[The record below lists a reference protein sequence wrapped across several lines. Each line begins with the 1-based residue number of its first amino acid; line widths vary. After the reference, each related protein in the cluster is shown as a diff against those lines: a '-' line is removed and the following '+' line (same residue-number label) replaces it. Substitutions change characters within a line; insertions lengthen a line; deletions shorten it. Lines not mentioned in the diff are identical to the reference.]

1 MTTPMTTVVTR
12 LGGQLGTR
20 LGARPTRRVVA
31 PEVRRR
37 RRVQLTWTLLVL
49 NVMTYFPGAPH
60 ILPIPGSVG
69 KLIAQGALVGAL
81 TMVLTVNRPVRIRPS
96 VYVALLLTL
105 AVEGLLAS
113 VRAEF
118 LLGAMFRASRLCGFA
133 LVLWLLTPW
142 WTRRDLLLVRT
153 HLMVLWG
160 IVASVVLGLLASPG
174 TALTEGRLSGALWPI
189 PPTQV
194 GHYSAVAIGLTVV
207 LWMSGLLKRTVAL
220 SSVLVSVPVLLLT
233 HTRTALVAMLAGVT
247 IAGLSL
253 FTARSRVRKAFA
265 IGLVVFTLGALTLG
279 SVVATWLARGQ
290 DTQQL
295 GALTGR
301 KAVWDAILA
310 QPRSTFE
317 TLFGFGLSN
326 KSFDGLPI
334 DSNWLGTYY
343 DVGLVGVALTTVLV
357 LFVLTAAWF
366 VPQGPQRALA
376 LFLVAYCVV
385 ASFTESGL
393 SEASPYLL
401 ELTLAASLVYQAST
415 REGPR

>member
-1 MTTPMTTVVTR
+1 MTAFVTR
-12 LGGQLGTR
+12 AGEQVAARLGT
-20 LGARPTRRVVA
+20 RPTRRVVA
-31 PEVRRR
+31 QEVRRR
-37 RRVQLTWTLLVL
+37 RRVQLTWALLVL
-49 NVMTYFPGAPH
+49 NVMTFFPGAPH
-60 ILPIPGSVG
+60 LLPIPGSVG

-81 TMVLTVNRPVRIRPS
+81 LTVLSVNRPVRIRPS
-96 VYVALLLTL
+96 VYIVLLLTL
-105 AVEGLLAS
+105 AAEALLS
-113 VRAEF
+113 SIHAEF
-118 LLGAMFRASRLCGFA
+118 LFGALFRAGRLFGFA

-160 IVASVVLGLLASPG
+160 IVASVVVGLLVAPG
-174 TALTEGRLSGALWPI
+174 LAMTENRLGGTLWPI

-194 GHYSAVAIGLTVV
+194 GHYSAMAIGLTVV
-207 LWMSGLLKRTVAL
+207 LWMSGLVRRGVAL
-220 SSVLVSVPVLLLT
+220 TSVLVCVPVLLLT
-233 HTRTALVAMLAGVT
+233 HTRTALIAVLAGIT

-253 FTARSRVRKAFA
+253 FTARSRVRKSFA
-265 IGLVVFTLGALTLG
+265 IGLVVFTLGALTLS
-279 SVVATWLARGQ
+279 SVVTTWLARGQ
-290 DTQQL
+290 DTQEL

-310 QPRSTFE
+310 QPRSTME
-317 TLFGFGLSN
+317 VLFGTGLSN
-326 KSFDGLPI
+326 KSFNGLPI

-343 DVGLVGVALTTVLV
+343 DVGLVGCALTVLLL

-366 VPQGPQRALA
+366 RPQGPHRALA

-401 ELTLAASLVYQAST
+401 ELTLAASLVYSTPT

>member
-1 MTTPMTTVVTR
+1 MTTVAARLSTQLATR
-12 LGGQLGTR
+12 LGH
-20 LGARPTRRVVA
+20 RPTRRVVA

-37 RRVQLTWTLLVL
+37 RRVQLAWALLVL
-49 NVMTYFPGAPH
+49 NVMTFFPGAPH
-60 ILPIPGSVG
+60 LLPIPGSVG
-69 KLIAQGALVGAL
+69 KLIAQLALIGAL
-81 TMVLTVNRPVRIRPS
+81 TVALMVNRPVRIRPS
-96 VYVALLLTL
+96 VFIFLLLTL
-105 AVEGLLAS
+105 AAEGLLAS

-118 LLGAMFRASRLCGFA
+118 LFGALFRAGRLCGFA

-153 HLMVLWG
+153 HLMVLWA
-160 IVASVVLGLLASPG
+160 ILASVVLGLFVAPG
-174 TALTEGRLSGALWPI
+174 LALTEDRLGGIIWPI

-194 GHYSAVAIGLTVV
+194 GHYAAVAAGLTIV
-207 LWMSGLLKRTVAL
+207 LWMSGHLRRAVAFT
-220 SSVLVSVPVLLLT
+220 SVLVAIPVLLLT
-233 HTRTALVAMLAGVT
+233 HTRTALIALLAGVL

-265 IGLVVFTLGALTLG
+265 IGIVVFSVGALTLS

-290 DTQQL
+290 DTQEL

-301 KAVWDAILA
+301 KAVWDSILA
-310 QPRSTFE
+310 QPRTTFE
-317 TLFGFGLSN
+317 TFFGFGLSN
-326 KSFDGLPI
+326 KSFNGLPI

-343 DVGLVGVALTTVLV
+343 DVGLVGVALTIMLV

-366 VPQGPQRALA
+366 RPQGPHRALA
-376 LFLVAYCVV
+376 LFLVAYCVI

-401 ELTLAASLVYQAST
+401 ELTLAASLVYSTST
-415 REGPR
+415 REGMR

>member
-1 MTTPMTTVVTR
+1 MTTIATR
-12 LGGQLGTR
+12 LGTHLSTR
-20 LGARPTRRVVA
+20 LGPRPTRRVVA

-37 RRVQLTWTLLVL
+37 RRVQAVWALLVL
-49 NVMTYFPGAPH
+49 NVMTFFPGAPH
-60 ILPIPGSVG
+60 LLPIPGMVG
-69 KLIAQGALVGAL
+69 KLIAQASLVGAL
-81 TMVLTVNRPVRIRPS
+81 MLALTVNRPVRIRPS
-96 VYVALLLTL
+96 VFIFLLITL
-105 AVEGLLAS
+105 AAEALLAS
-113 VRAEF
+113 IRAEF
-118 LLGAMFRASRLCGFA
+118 LFGALFRAGRLFTFA

-153 HLMVLWG
+153 HLKVLWFILG
-160 IVASVVLGLLASPG
+160 SVVLGLLVAPG
-174 TALTEGRLSGALWPI
+174 IALTEDRLNGIIWPI

-194 GHYSAVAIGLTVV
+194 GHYAAVAAGLTIV
-207 LWMSGLLKRTVAL
+207 LWMSGLLRRGVAL
-220 SSVLVSVPVLLLT
+220 ASVLTAIPVLLLT
-233 HTRTALVAMLAGVT
+233 HTRTALVAMLAGVM

-253 FTARSRVRKAFA
+253 FTMRSRVRKAFA
-265 IGLVVFTLGALTLG
+265 IGVVVFTVGALTLS
-279 SVVATWLARGQ
+279 SVVTTWLARGQ
-290 DTQQL
+290 DTEEL

-301 KAVWDAILA
+301 KFVWDAILE

-317 TLFGFGLSN
+317 TFFGFGLSN
-326 KSFDGLPI
+326 KSFNGLPI

-343 DVGLVGVALTTVLV
+343 DVGLVGVAITIMLV

-366 VPQGPQRALA
+366 KPQGPHRALA

-401 ELTLAASLVYQAST
+401 ELTLAASLVYSAST

>member
-1 MTTPMTTVVTR
+1 
-12 LGGQLGTR
+12 
-20 LGARPTRRVVA
+20 
-31 PEVRRR
+31 
-37 RRVQLTWTLLVL
+37 
-49 NVMTYFPGAPH
+49 
-60 ILPIPGSVG
+60 
-69 KLIAQGALVGAL
+69 
-81 TMVLTVNRPVRIRPS
+81 
-96 VYVALLLTL
+96 
-105 AVEGLLAS
+105 
-113 VRAEF
+113 
-118 LLGAMFRASRLCGFA
+118 
-133 LVLWLLTPW
+133 VLWLLTPW

-160 IVASVVLGLLASPG
+160 IVGSVVVGLMVAPGLAMTENRLGG
-174 TALTEGRLSGALWPI
+174 TLWPI

-194 GHYSAVAIGLTVV
+194 GHYTAVALGLTIV
-207 LWMSGLLKRTVAL
+207 LWMSGLLRRGVAL
-220 SSVLVSVPVLLLT
+220 TSVLVCVPVLLLT
-233 HTRTALVAMLAGVT
+233 HTRTALLAVIVGVT

-253 FTARSRVRKAFA
+253 FTARSRVRKAFV
-265 IGLVVFTLGALTLG
+265 IGAGVFTIGALTLS
-279 SVVATWLARGQ
+279 SVVTTWLARGQ
-290 DTQQL
+290 DTKEL

-301 KAVWDAILA
+301 KFVWDAILA

-326 KSFDGLPI
+326 KSFNGLPI

-343 DVGLVGVALTTVLV
+343 DVGLVGCALTVLLV

-366 VPQGPQRALA
+366 RPQGPQRALA

-401 ELTLAASLVYQAST
+401 ELTLAASLVYSAST

>member
-1 MTTPMTTVVTR
+1 MTTIATR
-12 LGGQLGTR
+12 LGNQLTTR

-31 PEVRRR
+31 PDVRRR
-37 RRVQLTWTLLVL
+37 RRVQLAWALLVL
-49 NVMTYFPGAPH
+49 NVMTFFPGAPH
-60 ILPIPGSVG
+60 LLPIPGSVG
-69 KLIAQGALVGAL
+69 KLIAQSALIGALVVAL
-81 TMVLTVNRPVRIRPS
+81 SVNRPVRIRPS
-96 VYVALLLTL
+96 VYIAILMTL

-113 VRAEF
+113 IRAEF
-118 LLGAMFRASRLCGFA
+118 LFGALFRAGRLCGFA
-133 LVLWLLTPW
+133 LALWLLTPW
-142 WTRRDLLLVRT
+142 WTRRDLLLIRT

-160 IVASVVLGLLASPG
+160 IVASVVVGLLVAPG
-174 TALTEGRLSGALWPI
+174 LAMTEDRLAGTLWPI

-194 GHYSAVAIGLTVV
+194 GHYSAVAIGITVV
-207 LWMSGLLKRTVAL
+207 LWMSGLLKRGVAL
-220 SSVLVSVPVLLLT
+220 TSVLVSFPVLLLT

-265 IGLVVFTLGALTLG
+265 IGVVVFTLGALTLS
-279 SVVATWLARGQ
+279 SVVTTWLARGQ
-290 DTQQL
+290 DTEEL

-326 KSFDGLPI
+326 KSFNGLPI

-343 DVGLVGVALTTVLV
+343 DVGLVGVALTIMLL
-357 LFVLTAAWF
+357 LFVLTAAFF
-366 VPQGPQRALA
+366 VPQGPHRALA

-401 ELTLAASLVYQAST
+401 ELTLAASLVYQAQT